1 MIISK
6 IIREGYVY
14 FNLHAEQTMSSTF
27 FDGDVGIDVTEIFS
41 SAISR
46 IDDDIISIDNI
57 SGKLIYMDFIRID
70 NAYKNLNTLLIS
82 ISKKC
87 KLLILLNL
95 NDTVYNQLQIE
106 LISGNIYNKRN
117 SDDLGYEMF
126 YFKNTS
132 DKNEYIFEEKLFQ
145 EEFKNLTQKYTEKNI
160 NEFHQSSSVYLPKYI
175 NIKKMISQKRGFFI
189 FSLYQLAINIK
200 KNWLDKINT
209 ENEEL
214 PTLIC
219 QNLNSSFISS
229 ILSSLLKLDVIILDH
244 LGPVNTMYS
253 SLNNKIEEN
262 KKYIIVSDVVCL
274 GTEVK
279 IAKNL
284 ITFLGGKVYGSVT
297 IIKVKTLTEEH
308 LLEQEKKLKTISVF
322 NITKENNDGI
332 DFEIKTLLN

>member
-6 IIREGYVY
+6 IIREGYIY

-27 FDGDVGIDVTEIFS
+27 FDGDVGIDVNEIFS
-41 SAISR
+41 SALLR
-46 IDDDIISIDNI
+46 IDNDIVSIENI
-57 SGKLIYMDFIRID
+57 AEKLIYLDFVRID

-87 KLLILLNL
+87 KLLILINL

-106 LISGNIYNKRN
+106 LIAGNIFNKRN
-117 SDDLGYEMF
+117 SDDSGYEMF
-126 YFKNTS
+126 YFEKSS
-132 DKNEYIFEEKLFQ
+132 DENAYIFEEKLFQ
-145 EEFKNLTQKYTEKNI
+145 EEFKILTQKYTEKNI
-160 NEFHQSSSVYLPKYI
+160 NEYHQSSSVYLPKYI

-189 FSLYQLAINIK
+189 FSLYQLALNIK
-200 KNWLDKINT
+200 KNWLDKINY
-209 ENEEL
+209 ENEES

-253 SLNNKIEEN
+253 SLNSKIEEN
-262 KKYIIVSDVVCL
+262 KKYIIVSDVICL

-297 IIKVKTLTEEH
+297 IIKIKTLSEEH

>member
-41 SAISR
+41 SALLR
-46 IDDDIISIDNI
+46 IDEDLISIENI
-57 SGKLIYMDFIRID
+57 SEKLIYLDFIRID

-82 ISKKC
+82 MSKKC
-87 KLLILLNL
+87 KLLILQNL

-106 LISGNIYNKRN
+106 LISGNKYNKRN
-117 SDDLGYEMF
+117 SDDSGFEMF
-126 YFKNTS
+126 YFKESS
-132 DKNEYIFEEKLFQ
+132 DQYEFIYEENLFQ
-145 EEFKNLTQKYTEKNI
+145 EEFKILTQKYTEKNI
-160 NEFHQSSSVYLPKYI
+160 NEYHQSSSVYLPKYI
-175 NIKKMISQKRGFFI
+175 NIKKMISEKRSFFI

-200 KNWLDKINT
+200 KNWLDKMNS

-229 ILSSLLKLDVIILDH
+229 ILSGLLKLDVIILDH

-297 IIKVKTLTEEH
+297 IIKVKTLSEEH

-322 NITKENNDGI
+322 NITKESNEGI

>member
-41 SAISR
+41 SALSR
-46 IDDDIISIDNI
+46 IDDDIISNNDI
-57 SGKLIYMDFIRID
+57 SGKLIYLDFIRID

-117 SDDLGYEMF
+117 SNESGYEMF
-126 YFKNTS
+126 YFEKS
-132 DKNEYIFEEKLFQ
+132 SEENEYILEEKLFQ
-145 EEFKNLTQKYTEKNI
+145 EEFRILTQEYTEKNI
-160 NEFHQSSSVYLPKYI
+160 NEYHQSSSVYLPKYI

-200 KNWLDKINT
+200 ENWLDKINT

-297 IIKVKTLTEEH
+297 IIKVKTLSEEH